1 MNGVI
6 LILAHG
12 IDTGAAAVAAAL
24 RGLISQHEGGN
35 ASARSTS
42 DVTTTGERVGI
53 KQSDATEV
61 WLVRPE
67 VLCMARWSHTVDAF
81 GKTTSRLSLPGKPAF
96 GEEQIKAVLNRLHD
110 LPAPQFAK
118 SNPKDR
124 DYAASEFQA
133 LIISWLAACEKRI
146 GKITNSIRANPC
158 LHPTLP
164 AMHWKALAARY
175 GIPLAKCSVAHPLTA
190 DVAWD
195 ASVLIAG
202 KHTSGLLAEQYG
214 AVCRAICKELGFE
227 LLEFRFQRQWHQ
239 FVLVDV
245 CHLPALHGYTDT
257 AAVAQC
263 LYENAFRQ
271 ADQTALEGATR

>member
-1 MNGVI
+1 MSSVI
-6 LILAHG
+6 LILAHSN
-12 IDTGAAAVAAAL
+12 DTGAAAVAAAL
-24 RGLISQHEGGN
+24 RGLIGQHEGGN
-35 ASARSTS
+35 PSARSTS
-42 DVTTTGERVGI
+42 DVATAGERVGL
-53 KQSDATEV
+53 KPSDATEV

-67 VLCMARWSHTVDAF
+67 ALCMARWSHTVDEF
-81 GKTTSRLSLPGKPAF
+81 GKTTSRLSLPGKPTL

-110 LPAPQFAK
+110 LFAPQFAK
-118 SNPKDR
+118 ANPKDR
-124 DYAASEFQA
+124 DYAASEFHA
-133 LIISWLAACEKRI
+133 LIISWLAACEKRTNAM
-146 GKITNSIRANPC
+146 TNSIRANPC

-175 GIPLAKCSVAHPLTA
+175 GIPLAKCSVAHPIHA
-190 DVAWD
+190 NGVWD

-214 AVCRAICKELGFE
+214 TVCRAICKELGFE

-245 CHLPALHGYTDT
+245 SHLPALHGYTDT

-263 LYENAFRQ
+263 LYENAFTQ
-271 ADQTALEGATR
+271 KSEFALDGVTR

>member
-12 IDTGAAAVAAAL
+12 SDTGAAMLAAAL
-24 RGLISQHEGGN
+24 RGLIGQREGGN
-35 ASARSTS
+35 VSARSTS
-42 DVTTTGERVGI
+42 GAATAGKRAGLTL
-53 KQSDATEV
+53 SDTPDV
-61 WLVRPE
+61 WLLRPE
-67 VLCMARWSHTVDAF
+67 VLCTARWSHTVDEF
-81 GKTTSRLSLPGKPAF
+81 GKTTSRLALPGKPALDE
-96 GEEQIKAVLNRLHD
+96 GQIKAVLNRLHD

-118 SNPKDR
+118 ANPKDR
-124 DYAASEFQA
+124 DYAASEFHA
-133 LIISWLAACEKRI
+133 LIISWLAACEKRNH
-146 GKITNSIRANPC
+146 KVTNSVRLNPC

-164 AMHWKALAARY
+164 IMHWKAMAARY
-175 GIPLAKCSVAHPLTA
+175 CIPLAKFSLAHPLTT
-190 DVAWD
+190 DGAWD

-214 AVCRAICKELGFE
+214 TVCRAICKELGFE

-245 CHLPALHGYTDT
+245 SHLPTLNGHTDT

-271 ADQTALEGATR
+271 ADQTTSEGVAR